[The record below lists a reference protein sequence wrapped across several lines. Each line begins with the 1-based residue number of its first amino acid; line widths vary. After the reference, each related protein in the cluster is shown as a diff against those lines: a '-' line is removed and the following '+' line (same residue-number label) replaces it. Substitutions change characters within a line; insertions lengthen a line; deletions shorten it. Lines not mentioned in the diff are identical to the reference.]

1 MMRPE
6 GAATANEEPVSDG
19 DRHLLG
25 RAAAGDSRAF
35 EALVERHAD
44 RVFGLALRLIGDR
57 QVAEEVAQ
65 DTFLRLSRSLGTLR
79 AERTIAGWLRTVAVN
94 LCRDAWRRQHSRPW
108 QDAADD
114 PSQFEITDRAPNPEQ
129 RAQIRE
135 ALGLAEEALLVLPEE
150 QRLAVVL
157 RYVWGCSYAEIAQ
170 DQHCSEGTVAS
181 RLHRGLRAF
190 ADAIETKGAD

>member
-1 MMRPE
+1 MKPAK
-6 GAATANEEPVSDG
+6 AATSQDPAAVDG

-35 EALVERHAD
+35 EVLVERHAD
-44 RVFGLALRLIGDR
+44 RVFGLALRLVGDR
-57 QVAEEVAQ
+57 QVAEEVTQ
-65 DTFLRLSRSLGTLR
+65 DTFLRLSRSLGRLCV
-79 AERTIAGWLRTVAVN
+79 ERTIAGWLRVVAVN
-94 LCRDAWRRQHSRPW
+94 LCRDAWRRQHSRPA
-108 QDAADD
+108 QSSASDSA
-114 PSQFEITDRAPNPEQ
+114 QFEVADRTPNPEQ

-150 QRLAVVL
+150 QRLAIVL
-157 RYVWGCSYAEIAQ
+157 RYVWGCSYAEIAE

-190 ADAIETKGAD
+190 AEAMETKGAG